1 MCVVLEAP
9 RACARTQVVVSI
21 LIRRQ
26 GSLARVGGRC
36 RNYIWLA
43 RARTR
48 EENSEAACEVSN
60 HSLINPPSI
69 VVPFKLTERCSAR
82 SSEMG
87 VSARKYPCGAH

>member
-9 RACARTQVVVSI
+9 RACARTQVLVSI

-26 GSLARVGGRC
+26 GSLAGVDGRC

-43 RARTR
+43 QALTG
-48 EENSEAACEVSN
+48 EENSEAASEVSN
-60 HSLINPPSI
+60 HNLTNPPSI

-82 SSEMG
+82 SSEMC
-87 VSARKYPCGAH
+87 VSAHKYSCRLR